1 MRSDATWHRWCE
13 SPCAGVNK
21 CPSSGRQPIFTGAAF
36 SALALD
42 FGITPEWKK
51 RKAWLLLVGRR
62 ESQACPIFRAV
73 ENIDTSHFAYFQYTP
88 YQKDKAEHT
97 ACTHYKL
104 QDTFGMV
111 QYVRSPSNQC
121 RNIQGQRRTHFSPSL
136 VIPTGLFSSRLMR
149 PALSIAVV
157 NTVFLMV
164 GKPWASKSLGRA
176 SPAFTL
182 RAASTNFSIEMYP

>member
-13 SPCAGVNK
+13 SPCASVNK

-36 SALALD
+36 SALD
-42 FGITPEWKK
+42 FGINPEWKK

-73 ENIDTSHFAYFQYTP
+73 ENYVICRISRISNTFPIRRTKRNIRP
-88 YQKDKAEHT
+88 VHT
-97 ACTHYKL
+97 T
-104 QDTFGMV
+104 V
-111 QYVRSPSNQC
+111 QAPRHIRHGSPSNNQC

-176 SPAFTL
+176 APAFTL